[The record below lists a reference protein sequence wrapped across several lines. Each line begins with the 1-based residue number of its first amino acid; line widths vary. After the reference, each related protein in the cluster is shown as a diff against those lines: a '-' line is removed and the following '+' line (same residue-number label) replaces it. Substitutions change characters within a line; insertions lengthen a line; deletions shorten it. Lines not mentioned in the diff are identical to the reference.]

1 MSAHIALPALNAG
14 DLRPGT
20 VLPGVLTGI
29 LRDSLGFK
37 GIVVTD
43 ALNMAGVANAYGAGA
58 AVRAFLA
65 GADLLLQPADP
76 KAAID
81 AMAAAVERGEI
92 STQSGWTA
100 RCSSSWRRRSP
111 SGFSG
116 GGRCR
121 STASPISSAP
131 PSSQA
136 GRGPMAERSIVMVK
150 DVGGTVHGLKSA
162 RPPLSL
168 VTYGEE
174 DNRTV
179 GLALAG
185 GAPLGGLLGQSLPA
199 LARERSGELRLRGL
213 GPGARVAWRSSRPP
227 TVPLRARHDRASGA
241 ADHLDFARWAAT
253 GPTILISLGN
263 PYLIS
268 SLPEVGSYLIG
279 WRANSVTEQAVARA
293 LAGKAA
299 ITGRLP
305 IAIPPEYPRGWGVV
319 RRAS

>member
-1 MSAHIALPALNAG
+1 M
-14 DLRPGT
+14 
-20 VLPGVLTGI
+20 TGI

-92 STQSGWTA
+92 TPERLDRSVLKLLEAKKSLGLF
-100 RCSSSWRRRSP
+100 RRRTVSLDSLP
-111 SGFSG
+111 DFVG
-116 GGRCR
+116 
-121 STASPISSAP
+121 TAE
-131 PSSQA
+131 SQA
-136 GRGPMAERSIVMVK
+136 AAARMAERSIVMVK

-179 GLALAG
+179 GLALAAELRSAG
-185 GAPLGGLLGQSLPA
+185 FSVSLFRLWPGSGPASYDSAASA
-199 LARERSGELRLRGL
+199 LAAG
-213 GPGARVAWRSSRPP
+213 RVAVFATADRPIAGRGKIGLPEPLTTLISSVGR
-227 TVPLRARHDRASGA
+227 
-241 ADHLDFARWAAT
+241 T

-305 IAIPPEYPRGWGVV
+305 IAIPPDYPRGWGVV